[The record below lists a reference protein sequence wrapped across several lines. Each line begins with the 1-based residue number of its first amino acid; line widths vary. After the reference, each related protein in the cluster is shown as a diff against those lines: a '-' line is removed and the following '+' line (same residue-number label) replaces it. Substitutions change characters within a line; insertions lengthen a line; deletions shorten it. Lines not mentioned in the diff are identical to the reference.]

1 MWKRAS
7 ALKKFVST
15 RNPAYESREA
25 SKLSRLRDL
34 TARTTFKLDS
44 SKEPIGGD
52 YAPSK
57 AILLQTAISK
67 TDLGIQRHG
76 RECSRSRTFRR
87 SRCQAYI
94 IEQEIHL
101 IFINF
106 KLQFKMRFLSLSSAV
121 AALASLA
128 AAEELTTFS
137 LVINRDGAIF
147 TKVLTSTVGN
157 TDIGYAQQYVTN
169 TNIHVYTVGDAEAS
183 SSFWAYVNGA
193 TATESSSATSTAE
206 ATSSTEASS
215 SEVTSAPESSEAT
228 TTSSSAAELTTETVV
243 LYKNNHL
250 FTKVVTNTVG
260 IINPE
265 RAAASGNT
273 NVLAYTVGD
282 SSASASFYSAL
293 YEKTAAAQS
302 SQASS
307 SPAAVSSQ
315 ASSSPAA
322 VSSQSSAAASS
333 SADIATYEGAAAQNV
348 AMVGMGALLSGMAVL
363 LM

>member
-1 MWKRAS
+1 
-7 ALKKFVST
+7 
-15 RNPAYESREA
+15 
-25 SKLSRLRDL
+25 
-34 TARTTFKLDS
+34 
-44 SKEPIGGD
+44 
-52 YAPSK
+52 
-57 AILLQTAISK
+57 
-67 TDLGIQRHG
+67 
-76 RECSRSRTFRR
+76 
-87 SRCQAYI
+87 
-94 IEQEIHL
+94 
-101 IFINF
+101 
-106 KLQFKMRFLSLSSAV
+106 MRFLSLSSAV

-363 LM
+363 LIDSIGRFSLAFLFCSLTFLLFLAMKMYAAIPPTSPTTTTGTTTAGAITEALLLWLDDFDVEVAVEVELEVVEELLLLLEPLSDGTLSILPCDETSFTAGPS